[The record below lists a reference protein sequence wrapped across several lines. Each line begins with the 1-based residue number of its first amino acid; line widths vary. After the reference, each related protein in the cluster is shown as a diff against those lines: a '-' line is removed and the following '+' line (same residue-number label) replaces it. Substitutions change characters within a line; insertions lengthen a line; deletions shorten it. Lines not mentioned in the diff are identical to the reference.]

1 MGRMNPILGG
11 SLLESD
17 RPGEI
22 GARGSQASRELK
34 NSPRLP
40 AAGALRLDGAKKSQ
54 LRLRKTSAIGKIRNR
69 LGAS

>member
-1 MGRMNPILGG
+1 MGRMNSILGG

-40 AAGALRLDGAKKSQ
+40 AADA
-54 LRLRKTSAIGKIRNR
+54 
-69 LGAS
+69 